1 MDCIEFVNS
10 SLKVV
15 GKLYSCI
22 YILIIRFLLL
32 WEKGVIK
39 VGGFFLVVYN
49 CYLLIEIKFNYK
61 YLK

>member
-39 VGGFFLVVYN
+39 VGFFFGCV
-49 CYLLIEIKFNYK
+49 
-61 YLK
+61 